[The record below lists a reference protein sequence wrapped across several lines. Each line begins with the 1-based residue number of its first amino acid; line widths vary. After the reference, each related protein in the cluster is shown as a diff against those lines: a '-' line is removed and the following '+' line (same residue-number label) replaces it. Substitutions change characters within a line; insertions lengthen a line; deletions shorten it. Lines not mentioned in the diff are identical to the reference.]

1 MASMEQHSVAQ
12 ATTASTSGAGKS
24 RRAPTGAGRY
34 APRPHLGRLALLLL
48 ILIGASFYVSPLRDF
63 FKQQDRYEKAAAEL
77 QAARQDNVALAREK
91 DLLVTKAY
99 IAQVAR
105 ADSMLVP
112 PGTQVF
118 VIKGLPGKEEETD
131 FSTSTPPTQASI
143 SVLDRVEDLWRTLL
157 H

>member
-1 MASMEQHSVAQ
+1 MASRERHIVAQ
-12 ATTASTSGAGKS
+12 ATTATTSRTGQS

-63 FKQQDRYEKAAAEL
+63 FEQQDRYEKAAAEL
-77 QAARQDNVALAREK
+77 QAARQDNTALAREV
-91 DLLVTKAY
+91 DLLITKAY
-99 IAQVAR
+99 IAQRAR
-105 ADSMLVP
+105 SDSMLVP
-112 PGTQVF
+112 PDTQVF
-118 VIKGLPGKEEETD
+118 VIKGLPGKEEETS
-131 FSTSTPPTQASI
+131 FSTATAPTEASI